1 MHSQNRPS
9 KIPRAGFTLLELI
22 GVMAVIAILAAAVLP
37 SAIDLIRTQRAVKE
51 GAELPKIAEALKRGM
66 LREQIFPIYE
76 NDASIPTIDD
86 EYKAYWW
93 NLAARHG
100 GGSANELRYPLGIR
114 PGSTTTRKLYF
125 AEADWG
131 DDTFDS
137 IDWNGTSFSYIT
149 DVGLPKSSE
158 TASDGWVYPNDPTE
172 LRLLLISTT
181 NPDLPLPDTL
191 NERRFNRFWEEWAVG
206 SDGDPT
212 IGSWARY
219 GLSSSEWQGRAAEL
233 NVQRIDLRDWLCTV
247 VIENRRAIK
256 AEPKAEPPMTLN
268 ELAVVLPEPSVT
280 LASEPNNVI
289 HTGFWDRGSV
299 SVFYTNLQDAE
310 FILQAR
316 DTTEDLNQNN
326 SLDPGEDAN
335 GNGFL
340 DSGED
345 LNGNGVWDR
354 DEDLNNNNVLDPGE
368 DLNNNNVLDSDEDLN
383 GNNFFDR
390 TAQIYTYVEA
400 VIQTQRGR
408 RLIDVEDPLAI
419 PLITKPATVTI
430 RGRRTFGSPP
440 PPLQEQAQSITATLT
455 LTDLAPVDLMNPND
469 AGAFVP
475 LYDFVNDFGLSE
487 NRYFLKTQELLLRE
501 PWTSGVVGIF
511 SITEAFSTLR
521 FDGLQWHY

>member
-1 MHSQNRPS
+1 MDPQNRPPT
-9 KIPRAGFTLLELI
+9 ILRAGFTLLELI

-37 SAIDLIRTQRAVKE
+37 GAIDLIRTQRAVKE

-76 NDASIPTIDD
+76 NDASIPTNDASITTIDD

-137 IDWNGTSFSYIT
+137 IDWNGTSFSSIT
-149 DVGLPKSSE
+149 DDGLRKSSE
-158 TASDGWVYPNDPTE
+158 TATDGWVYPNDPTE

-212 IGSWARY
+212 IGSWGRY

-247 VIENRRAIK
+247 TMEVRRRIDLSNLVSNPFDLV
-256 AEPKAEPPMTLN
+256 EVEGTLD
-268 ELAVVLPEPSVT
+268 LRRVVLKNTSGASVYVARSTNTSGSSVNYTIESVVIDGAPIAEIEFDPDDEAYSELPNSPQLVLLSGSIPIVVKQVIDLT
-280 LASEPNNVI
+280 LEDRNETLP
-289 HTGFWDRGSV
+289 GFD
-299 SVFYTNLQDAE
+299 
-310 FILQAR
+310 
-316 DTTEDLNQNN
+316 NN
-326 SLDPGEDAN
+326 SSA
-335 GNGFL
+335 
-340 DSGED
+340 
-345 LNGNGVWDR
+345 
-354 DEDLNNNNVLDPGE
+354 
-368 DLNNNNVLDSDEDLN
+368 
-383 GNNFFDR
+383 
-390 TAQIYTYVEA
+390 
-400 VIQTQRGR
+400 IQ
-408 RLIDVEDPLAI
+408 
-419 PLITKPATVTI
+419 
-430 RGRRTFGSPP
+430 S
-440 PPLQEQAQSITATLT
+440 
-455 LTDLAPVDLMNPND
+455 
-469 AGAFVP
+469 
-475 LYDFVNDFGLSE
+475 
-487 NRYFLKTQELLLRE
+487 RYFLLNETIFLNNDD
-501 PWTSGVVGIF
+501 PVNPAVVGEFI
-511 SITEAFSTLR
+511 ITEAFSTLR